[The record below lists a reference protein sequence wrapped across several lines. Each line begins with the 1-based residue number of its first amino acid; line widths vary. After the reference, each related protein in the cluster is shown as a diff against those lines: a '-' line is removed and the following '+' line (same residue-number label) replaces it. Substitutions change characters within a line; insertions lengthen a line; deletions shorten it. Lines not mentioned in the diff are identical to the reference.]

1 MTTYNSVSNGS
12 KHKQIYKCGWLW
24 QTGYY
29 AKTKQKGERGMREGW
44 EYKKLGDCFPYI
56 KNGANI
62 KQIKGADGLPITRIE
77 TLSGGVFNRDRMGY
91 AGIYNLDKYSDYV
104 LEDGDLLLSH
114 INSKTYIGRTVEYRA
129 KNGET
134 IIHGMNLLRLKSNS
148 DVINSSFFAYY
159 TLSNEFNTNV
169 AKVRKDAVNQS
180 SIAISDI
187 RKFSIPVP
195 PIQSQQ
201 YVVDELDKINE
212 LIRLKKE
219 QLKDYDNL
227 AQSIFYEMFGD
238 PVVNEKGWEVK
249 KLIETVVLECT
260 ISYGIVQPGDGVE
273 DGIPVVRPIDL
284 TGTFVSTNNLKKTT
298 EKISSSYSRTILT
311 GKELLVCV
319 RGTTGVCSLV
329 TDELKGCNVTRGIT
343 PLLFND
349 NTDRWFMYYQ
359 FQMPQIKC
367 IIADY
372 TKGITLKQIN
382 MADFRKIPV
391 ILPPLPLQQLYAQRI
406 ELIEKQ
412 KAEIQSTIADLETL
426 LASRMQ
432 YWFD

>member
-1 MTTYNSVSNGS
+1 M
-12 KHKQIYKCGWLW
+12 
-24 QTGYY
+24 
-29 AKTKQKGERGMREGW
+29 M
-44 EYKKLGDCFPYI
+44 EYKVYKWSDVLTI
-56 KNGANI
+56 INGRNQNAVECE
-62 KQIKGADGLPITRIE
+62 DGEYPIYG
-77 TLSGGVFNRDRMGY
+77 SGGVMGKANDY
-91 AGIYNLDKYSDYV
+91 LCPPNCTIIGRKGNINKPIYVETKFWNVDTAFGLSANEEILNPRYLYYFCVDYNFERHNKAVTIPSLTKADLLKIEMCLPPLDKQ
-104 LEDGDLLLSH
+104 
-114 INSKTYIGRTVEYRA
+114 
-129 KNGET
+129 
-134 IIHGMNLLRLKSNS
+134 KSI
-148 DVINSSFFAYY
+148 VG
-159 TLSNEFNTNV
+159 
-169 AKVRKDAVNQS
+169 
-180 SIAISDI
+180 
-187 RKFSIPVP
+187 
-195 PIQSQQ
+195 
-201 YVVDELDKINE
+201 ELDKINE

-391 ILPPLPLQQLYAQRI
+391 ILPPLPLQQLFAQRI

-412 KAEIQSTIADLETL
+412 KAEVQRTIADLETL

-432 YWFD
+432 YWFG